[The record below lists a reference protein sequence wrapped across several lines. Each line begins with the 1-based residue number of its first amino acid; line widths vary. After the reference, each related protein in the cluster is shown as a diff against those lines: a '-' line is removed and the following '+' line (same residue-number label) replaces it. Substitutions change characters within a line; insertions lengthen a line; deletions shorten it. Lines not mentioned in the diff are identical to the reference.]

1 LISFTK
7 NKAAISLVTVS
18 VLVGAL
24 FINTV
29 TQRVLTGLEGLLFQ
43 LFIFASGLIGSFLFG
58 KQSAEKAAKEII
70 KPHARSAFRRLISL
84 YRGLSRIATVIVDN
98 SSTENT
104 IAKIEE
110 IVISQIST
118 ADDALKDWEDVVP
131 EDVEEIKKDFLK
143 ENNQA
148 KIDGKK

>member
-1 LISFTK
+1 MISFTK